1 MSHEVICIDGT
12 KARVTNIMADGT
24 ECDDLSKY
32 EVPINDVTYYAYRL
46 LFKAGLKA
54 AGLPDQE
61 PIMDW

>member
-12 KARVTNIMADGT
+12 KARVTNIMSDGT

-32 EVPINDVTYYAYRL
+32 EVPINDVTYY
-46 LFKAGLKA
+46 
-54 AGLPDQE
+54 DQE